1 MKIFEKIFGRKK
13 LNKFPTLSEFPKLN
27 SDDRIMTI
35 MMMGDSEKIEYFPFL
50 KYAIQNDTDINVKF
64 SALKRIHHFKN
75 HSETIPMLTELK
87 DNNMNQK
94 HEPYLSMALLRLG
107 IISEEEFNEKIN
119 KQT

>member
-13 LNKFPTLSEFPKLN
+13 LNKFPTLTEFPKLN

-50 KYAIQNDTDINVKF
+50 KYAIEKDTDINVKF

-75 HSETIPMLTELK
+75 HSETLPLLNELK
-87 DNNMNQK
+87 DNNIGQNY
-94 HEPYLSMALLRLG
+94 EPYLSMALLKLG
-107 IISEEEFNEKIN
+107 IISEEEFSDKIN
-119 KQT
+119 NQT